1 MTNVPKKNLH
11 LLADMGFADSFAERL
26 EAFNLRDRNHII
38 LVGKSPHKRLAKG
51 AFPYTNLKDE
61 HAPNPDEYNKVIVHF
76 LLPMVCHWLKQHR
89 ELRIHWMFYG
99 AEVYR
104 NPLVGYDPIGPET
117 KRYFS
122 LNLDDLKRN
131 VGYHLIHRR
140 AWKKALLQVESI
152 LTHNPVEFELIKSL
166 VAVPQAKME
175 TFFYGKGLA
184 DAGPKPPVVPPSK
197 QGPLSVQLGHCAF
210 PSVNHM
216 DFLKACA
223 PQAGVEFHVPL
234 SYGDSKY
241 ALWVKKQAQNR
252 TDLHW
257 MMHRLPI
264 EAYMRHIDQMD
275 AGVFPNARQQGLNNI
290 KMFIRQGKP
299 VFLHPDSPTT
309 AYYKSIGIEVG
320 RTDAF
325 SVEEYH
331 RLKSLAEQNKAAF
344 SEYGGEA
351 ACREHYQRL
360 FN

>member
-175 TFFYGKGLA
+175 TFFYGKESRRRRTQTPCCSTIQTRPTVGATRTLRLSLREPYGL
-184 DAGPKPPVVPPSK
+184 PER
-197 QGPLSVQLGHCAF
+197 
-210 PSVNHM
+210 M
-216 DFLKACA
+216 
-223 PQAGVEFHVPL
+223 
-234 SYGDSKY
+234 
-241 ALWVKKQAQNR
+241 R
-252 TDLHW
+252 T
-257 MMHRLPI
+257 P
-264 EAYMRHIDQMD
+264 
-275 AGVFPNARQQGLNNI
+275 
-290 KMFIRQGKP
+290 
-299 VFLHPDSPTT
+299 
-309 AYYKSIGIEVG
+309 G
-320 RTDAF
+320 R
-325 SVEEYH
+325 
-331 RLKSLAEQNKAAF
+331 
-344 SEYGGEA
+344 G
-351 ACREHYQRL
+351 
-360 FN
+360 